1 VANNTRESRLQPI
14 VNLGLI
20 AVAVALIIT
29 ILAGWFASSQPVS
42 SLDKNKLGTLIDNLH
57 SYAAES
63 AYLAGEY
70 KEHRATNNYIE
81 VSATRLH
88 GAVSD
93 LSDQI
98 EETSI
103 DPSIKD
109 QAQDLS
115 NKASDLDEALSELI
129 QLPSSDKAGQVLD
142 QINQIEKAT
151 ETPS

>member
-1 VANNTRESRLQPI
+1 MANSRESRLQPI
-14 VNLGLI
+14 VNYALAVVAAALLI
-20 AVAVALIIT
+20 TVAG
-29 ILAGWFASSQPVS
+29 GWIFSSQTVS
-42 SLDKNKLGTLIDNLH
+42 SLDKNKLGTLITDLH

-63 AYLAGEY
+63 AYLAGQY
-70 KEHRATNNYIE
+70 KNHKATNNFIE
-81 VSATRLH
+81 VSATKMH
-88 GAVSD
+88 SAVSS

-98 EETSI
+98 EESSI

-129 QLPSSDKAGQVLD
+129 QLPSNDKASQILD
-142 QINQIEKAT
+142 QINQIEQDT